1 MSLFSLKNGSL
12 KNIKPNYFILEKD
25 IEEFVKNHFNELFA
39 ELNFIKNQFSIGDY
53 IIDILAYAP
62 QTKSFV
68 IIEIK
73 KGKDSSLSDQGVS
86 YLNSIINRKADVVLE
101 YNQKLGF
108 NMKINDF
115 DWTESK
121 LKFISQEFNRY
132 QIDATASPALPI
144 ELYKITRYDDNLIEF
159 KKVEKYGSS
168 KSENIIKVSKSLD
181 ATIKSYTEEDLINH
195 HNSNVQELYKEY
207 KKHILD
213 LAIDLKEPIATK
225 TYMAFKKNGYNFC
238 DIVIQKKSI
247 DIFINLKKGE
257 LNDATNR
264 TSDVSNKGKAGNGD
278 YVIKGITNINNLE
291 YDIALIKQSLLKK

>member
-1 MSLFSLKNGSL
+1 M
-12 KNIKPNYFILEKD
+12 EKD